1 MVISHRFLMF
11 FLCLP
16 EGIISLT
23 TIITIIIHYS
33 PSINHYFRH
42 DHPSSHRFSHET
54 LVDHFLSSFTWN
66 GDRFPRN
73 FPPPV
78 QWKNLRS
85 GDPVGELEA
94 CCGEIRR
101 LIEIWVDRWISAYFG
116 YCVFSIFSFYWCNWQ
131 VSEVRPSKL
140 RFLLYFRGLK
150 AHLRRSKSTFW
161 VENAGLLKYMLPLMT
176 SEPPG
181 HPRIIFIL
189 EKELHKLFTIYIVWS
204 IIYGTCFL
212 CFSIKL
218 LFQNFCCHS
227 SQPPRDPI
235 HLAKVGEPTHLP
247 GEVMAGLLE

>member
-1 MVISHRFLMF
+1 M
-11 FLCLP
+11 
-16 EGIISLT
+16 IIHHPIYFPMKHWLT
-23 TIITIIIHYS
+23 TSFPVS
-33 PSINHYFRH
+33 PETGTG
-42 DHPSSHRFSHET
+42 SHGASHHQSNGRTCGRET
-54 LVDHFLSSFTWN
+54 RLC
-66 GDRFPRN
+66 
-73 FPPPV
+73 
-78 QWKNLRS
+78 
-85 GDPVGELEA
+85 GEFEA

-176 SEPPG
+176 SERPG

>member
-1 MVISHRFLMF
+1 M
-11 FLCLP
+11 
-16 EGIISLT
+16 IIHHPIDFPMKHWLT
-23 TIITIIIHYS
+23 TS
-33 PSINHYFRH
+33 FPV
-42 DHPSSHRFSHET
+42 SSETGTGSHGTSHHQSNGRTCGRET
-54 LVDHFLSSFTWN
+54 RL
-66 GDRFPRN
+66 G
-73 FPPPV
+73 
-78 QWKNLRS
+78 
-85 GDPVGELEA
+85 GELEA

-189 EKELHKLFTIYIVWS
+189 EKELHKLFTIYIYIVWS

>member
-1 MVISHRFLMF
+1 M
-11 FLCLP
+11 
-16 EGIISLT
+16 IIHHPIYFPMKHWLT
-23 TIITIIIHYS
+23 TSFPVS
-33 PSINHYFRH
+33 PETGIG
-42 DHPSSHRFSHET
+42 SHGASHHQSNGRTCGRET
-54 LVDHFLSSFTWN
+54 RL
-66 GDRFPRN
+66 G
-73 FPPPV
+73 
-78 QWKNLRS
+78 
-85 GDPVGELEA
+85 GEFEA

-176 SEPPG
+176 SERPG